1 MGGPTCSR
9 PVKAQVREDREPPR
23 LAESRGTPGKKGG
36 LEGAVAPANERAPRC
51 TPPLP
56 SLQRSALSM
65 PSMKVSFLRAPPTW
79 RTHGHLDPDMAAL
92 LRTVRQRPEGNPVS
106 QVRILGEEDSS
117 GPALAAVLAPAQP
130 SWHSASVTNPPPPQQ
145 SMRRP
150 GLRGQRN
157 DLKRCRANTGR
168 HGPDVSGA
176 AVKPSV

>member
-1 MGGPTCSR
+1 MGAPTCSW
-9 PVKAQVREDREPPR
+9 PVKAQVREDWEPSR
-23 LAESRGTPGKKGG
+23 LAESRGTPGKTGG
-36 LEGAVAPANERAPRC
+36 LEGAAAPANERAPRC

-56 SLQRSALSM
+56 SVRRSALSM
-65 PSMKVSFLRAPPTW
+65 PSAKVSFLRAPPTW
-79 RTHGHLDPDMAAL
+79 HTHGHLDPDEATL
-92 LRTVRQRPEGNPVS
+92 LRTVRQRREGNPVS

-130 SWHSASVTNPPPPQQ
+130 SWHSASVTNPT
-145 SMRRP
+145 P

-176 AVKPSV
+176 AAKPSV

>member
-1 MGGPTCSR
+1 MGAPTCSR

-23 LAESRGTPGKKGG
+23 LAESRGTPGKTGG
-36 LEGAVAPANERAPRC
+36 LEGAAAPANERAPRC

-56 SLQRSALSM
+56 SLQRSALFT
-65 PSMKVSFLRAPPTW
+65 PSAKVSFLRAPPTW

-130 SWHSASVTNPPPPQQ
+130 SWHSASVTNPPP
-145 SMRRP
+145 
-150 GLRGQRN
+150 GLRSQRN

-168 HGPDVSGA
+168 HGPDVSEA
-176 AVKPSV
+176 AAKPSV

>member
-1 MGGPTCSR
+1 MGVPTCSR

-23 LAESRGTPGKKGG
+23 LAESRGTPGKTGG
-36 LEGAVAPANERAPRC
+36 LEGAAAPANERAPRC

-56 SLQRSALSM
+56 SVRRSALST
-65 PSMKVSFLRAPPTW
+65 PSAKVSFLRAPPTW
-79 RTHGHLDPDMAAL
+79 RTHGHLDPDEAAL

-106 QVRILGEEDSS
+106 QVCILGEEDSS

-130 SWHSASVTNPPPPQQ
+130 SWHSASVTNLP
-145 SMRRP
+145 P

-168 HGPDVSGA
+168 HGPAVSGA
-176 AVKPSV
+176 AAKPSV

>member
-1 MGGPTCSR
+1 MGAPTCSR
-9 PVKAQVREDREPPR
+9 PVKAQVREDREPPW
-23 LAESRGTPGKKGG
+23 LAESRGTPGKTGG
-36 LEGAVAPANERAPRC
+36 LEGAAAPANERAPRC

-65 PSMKVSFLRAPPTW
+65 PSAKVSFLWAPPTW
-79 RTHGHLDPDMAAL
+79 HTHGHLDPDMAAL

-130 SWHSASVTNPPPPQQ
+130 SWHSASVTNPPP
-145 SMRRP
+145 

-168 HGPDVSGA
+168 HGPAVSGA
-176 AVKPSV
+176 AAKPSV

>member
-36 LEGAVAPANERAPRC
+36 LEGAAAPANERAPRC

-56 SLQRSALSM
+56 SLQRSALFT
-65 PSMKVSFLRAPPTW
+65 PSAKVSFLRAPPTW
-79 RTHGHLDPDMAAL
+79 HTHGHLDPDKAAL

-130 SWHSASVTNPPPPQQ
+130 SWHSASVTNPPP
-145 SMRRP
+145 

-168 HGPDVSGA
+168 HGPAVSGA
-176 AVKPSV
+176 AAKPSV